1 MWSSVFKTNF
11 GRGEAIRGEEGNSW
25 RREKCLRREIWT
37 FLNHFFSTKSFGR
50 TAEFFFN
57 LGKKFEA
64 LRPKELVRHWSEVKG
79 LNVTLTYSKL
89 GATAAKVISHGCF
102 KVKRWEDKMWTAV
115 GGATDRWLPLGPRW
129 RAPVATMTAV
139 SCVGL
144 RKCGEN
150 RQNANF

>member
-11 GRGEAIRGEEGNSW
+11 GRGEANREEVDDGDD
-25 RREKCLRREIWT
+25 EKNVSDEKFERFWT
-37 FLNHFFSTKSFGR
+37 TFFSTKSFGR

-64 LRPKELVRHWSEVKG
+64 LRPKKLVRHWSEVKG

-89 GATAAKVISHGCF
+89 GATAAKEISHGCF

-139 SCVGL
+139 SCVEL
-144 RKCGEN
+144 RRCGEN